1 VRNSSTQLTG
11 FVSSRA
17 KVSSGQNSVGGD
29 ADGSTVA
36 YRTQIREYILQQE
49 RIDEA
54 RRQQARIGEAVR
66 RERRKWEIQL
76 GYFILAGVA
85 VVVFALNEYFHNK
98 SGQMV
103 LIVLGSGALAF
114 LGALIYVNGFL
125 WVTEKLG
132 YKTEPRGFSATMT
145 STGIVFFALWA
156 AWAYTVFSGRH

>member
-1 VRNSSTQLTG
+1 MPMVQQSPM
-11 FVSSRA
+11 
-17 KVSSGQNSVGGD
+17 D
-29 ADGSTVA
+29 E
-36 YRTQIREYILQQE
+36 QIREYILQQE

-54 RRQQARIGEAVR
+54 RRQLARIGEPVR
-66 RERRKWEIQL
+66 RERRKWERQL

-98 SGQMV
+98 PGQMV
-103 LIVLGSGALAF
+103 LIVLGSGVLAF

-132 YKTEPRGFSATMT
+132 YKAGPRSFKATMT

-156 AWAYTVFSGRH
+156 AWAYAVFSRRY